1 MVASLFFLFFL
12 FIFMNKKFYS
22 QDKQN
27 YKEETRASSL
37 MLNSKQEGPK
47 PTSKE
52 PKTLFTNDHLAREW
66 AALFAPL
73 SIQAT

>member
-1 MVASLFFLFFL
+1 
-12 FIFMNKKFYS
+12 MNKKFYS

-37 MLNSKQEGPK
+37 MISSKQQGPK

-52 PKTLFTNDHLAREW
+52 PKTLFTKDHLAREW
-66 AALFAPL
+66 AALFD
-73 SIQAT
+73 